1 MKHNQV
7 SVRIAALQ
15 LVVLTHPLTQYVH
28 NVQYLEKEPL
38 PFLEWSLIHIHFIV
52 NINEGLLTLMNQGGG
67 NVCTHLRNLD

>member
-7 SVRIAALQ
+7 SAWIAVLK

-38 PFLEWSLIHIHFIV
+38 FGMVSHSYTFIV